1 MFSRIMEIRD
11 YLKKQQDSGKM
22 IGFVPTMGALHE
34 GHLSLINRSKSEN
47 DITVCS
53 IFVNPIQF
61 NNKSDL
67 EKYPRKLDDDIHV
80 LDKTGC
86 DVVFT
91 PEVEEMYP
99 GGKEELLEISFGNLD
114 KVLEGKYR
122 PGHFKGVAIVV
133 KKLFEIVQ
141 PQNAYFGKKDYQQFL
156 IVRHMVSALKLPVE
170 ITGCPII
177 REKDGLAMSS
187 RNLRM
192 TLGERKIAPRI
203 FEILYKVKEKA
214 GTLPL
219 IELKNWAV
227 RKIEENPSFRVE
239 YLEITDQETLTP
251 LNSWSEKKKGIIL
264 AAIYL
269 GDIRLID
276 NLEFFCNFAA

>member
-1 MFSRIMEIRD
+1 
-11 YLKKQQDSGKM
+11 
-22 IGFVPTMGALHE
+22 
-34 GHLSLINRSKSEN
+34 
-47 DITVCS
+47 
-53 IFVNPIQF
+53 
-61 NNKSDL
+61 
-67 EKYPRKLDDDIHV
+67 
-80 LDKTGC
+80 
-86 DVVFT
+86 
-91 PEVEEMYP
+91 
-99 GGKEELLEISFGNLD
+99 
-114 KVLEGKYR
+114 
-122 PGHFKGVAIVV
+122 
-133 KKLFEIVQ
+133 
-141 PQNAYFGKKDYQQFL
+141 
-156 IVRHMVSALKLPVE
+156 
-170 ITGCPII
+170 
-177 REKDGLAMSS
+177 MSS

-219 IELKNWAV
+219 IVLKNWAV